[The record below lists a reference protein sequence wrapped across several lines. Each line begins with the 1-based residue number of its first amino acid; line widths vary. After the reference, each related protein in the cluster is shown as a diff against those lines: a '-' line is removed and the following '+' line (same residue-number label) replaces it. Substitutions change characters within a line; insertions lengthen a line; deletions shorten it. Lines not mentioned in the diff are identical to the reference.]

1 MATKQLT
8 ISDLAESLNK
18 QEIESGKRRVS
29 QAKIEKAQLKV
40 LTSLNEN
47 FSQYFQVQQK
57 QSLDEAEAKRDAKQ
71 KAKPV
76 QTDLPMFSDMVK
88 GAKGKGFL
96 AIIAAVGASIAG
108 LVAGIF
114 EGLKDTLKFLT
125 PSKLSKL
132 FDNKVVSNIKRLF
145 GSIGEVFSKAGTG
158 QILTKSTR
166 ETLGKF
172 IGKLQDLSKSLK
184 KPIGA
189 LENARSML
197 FYLFTSIGKVLKWLA
212 LLPLNILIKAKGGT
226 LRVFDKLVGF
236 FKSIKSS
243 ISGILKKSSV
253 ITDQFDNIKKLF
265 GQFFSFGKKAKD
277 AGEGVKKGSKI
288 FSVIGKF
295 LGPFFDIFK
304 RLGKF
309 IGGPITLAIF
319 AIIDSFMGAFKGFS
333 ETTGGLGEKVLGGIF
348 GAISGL
354 VSGFIGG
361 LLDLVKMFIGFV
373 AGIFGFDGVK
383 EKLSK
388 FSFTDQIFDGLMK
401 LFNWIKD
408 RVSGF
413 LSIFGIGGDD
423 EDTPK
428 VGGVKLTAKSR
439 EARSRLSKQTSEQ
452 VAANVGSRGSSARRL
467 EERRKSKEDAVMKAQ
482 TASNV
487 LIQDN
492 STNTSSSGG
501 GQQQT
506 GVLSIA
512 SMTYDT
518 FDHGTRTA

>member
-88 GAKGKGFL
+88 GVKGKGFL
-96 AIIAAVGASIAG
+96 AIIGAIGASIAG
-108 LVAGIF
+108 LFAGIF
-114 EGLKDTLKFLT
+114 EGLKDTLEFLT
-125 PSKLSKL
+125 RSKLSKL
-132 FDNKVVSNIKRLF
+132 FDNKVVNNIKRLF

-158 QILTKSTR
+158 QFLTKSTK

-172 IGKLQDLSKSLK
+172 AGKLQDLAKSLR

-277 AGEGVKKGSKI
+277 VGEDVKKGSKI
-288 FSVIGKF
+288 FSMIGELLK
-295 LGPFFDIFK
+295 PFFSLFK
-304 RLGKF
+304 SLGKF
-309 IGGPITLAIF
+309 IAGPVALFIF
-319 AIIDSFMGAFKGFS
+319 TIIDGFMGAFKGFS
-333 ETTGGLGEKVLGGIF
+333 EATGSLGEKVLGGIF

-354 VSGFIGG
+354 VSGFFGG

-401 LFNWIKD
+401 LFNWLKD
-408 RVSGF
+408 KVSGF

-428 VGGVKLTAKSR
+428 VGGVKLTA
-439 EARSRLSKQTSEQ
+439 EARETRSQISKQTS
-452 VAANVGSRGSSARRL
+452 ANVSSRAQSARRL
-467 EERRKSKEDAVMKAQ
+467 EERRKSREDAAMKAQ

-506 GVLSIA
+506 AVLA
-512 SMTYDT
+512 GTSMSYDI